1 MDNHSHHNTALY
13 YIWENNCSSPSACFF
28 DLQKGDICVLGRN
41 DGYKVIYI
49 DKPINSSALWNDFH
63 VIDSLTEYNLNL
75 PKEHEILCMTG
86 SDKAEGNEIVLR
98 RLIDC
103 CKNEWI
109 KDFFVET
116 KSVLSGITEFW
127 NLRQLMRL
135 TGDYGLMYIPVAK
148 VPSKEI
154 KVVSSGNSLYYI
166 PEVDS
171 LGEELVSKNVE
182 SGDFCICRKGNGLV
196 FFEVNHKP
204 VSTDNLYSFPEIE
217 TVGETDIMFPLVF
230 LQLCKNGVKKE
241 KNTKFINRF
250 KSAFHNRKSLEILD
264 LTLKIVQGENV
275 SLPHVNCAASI
286 HNDVPEYENFV
297 VEKVPYYEQNTV
309 PQESEG
315 VEKCT
320 LAFKNLPED
329 VQLDIEIEFLKCI
342 REQSDTRNR
351 FRSKFSSVASFYSFV
366 QNAKEQK
373 CNLPDDITSVY
384 IELLKRI
391 VNTLEGNSC
400 EKNIVKVFTDAIE
413 ELQKVEIKEQCNLS
427 PLPPAKEDRKGGR
440 WTKEEEQLVTMYFK
454 GGYSPKDIAHAVGRS
469 EVSIYMRLDKLG
481 LVQYSYGDNIAEIN
495 SDLDVEKEKS
505 KNDEEGLYVENLY
518 GSSTL
523 YSKDRERLFTATGK
537 LKIINNKV
545 YRFNFKDICFT
556 VKRIEKKGNCWTKSS
571 KLLVAFDNSDLYSSI
586 NPHNF
591 IDEIED
597 FDDCDD
603 IIENRLKYR
612 GKWYDFDGEEIVED
626 SMISTELAPTEEI
639 GETTNENS
647 YDEIEIE
654 HVYIDSKGRII
665 NKEIVCEKQKFDIP
679 DSGAETMNFDG
690 GDDRLIE
697 DDEPVIDNFIDYYLE
712 TDYESTDAY
721 KAAMRDMEESIAYN
735 PVKNLLLPKDS
746 PVSFTAD
753 SIKPKSQ
760 MNNEFIPK
768 GKLAK
773 IDLFAK
779 NQYDV
784 LWLMSLIDICW
795 KERLSEEF
803 TLEQIACMEI
813 ANLWELQNT
822 DKTLDADEDFEDCK
836 EFLSTEISVN
846 EEMRNFDIYKAIKN
860 YPICGAF
867 EDFVDILTENS
878 HLNILKAWINE
889 SDETILIN
897 ESSVFTN
904 ACLFSVTKQKYETKI
919 KLNPSWRYYLI
930 NNMRDLK
937 KFCIKLFYKFY

>member
-49 DKPINSSALWNDFH
+49 DKPINSSAIWSDFH

-86 SDKAEGNEIVLR
+86 GDKAEGNEIVLR

-109 KDFFVET
+109 KDFFIET

-148 VPSKEI
+148 VSSKEI

-171 LGEELVSKNVE
+171 LGEELISKNVE

-196 FFEVNHKP
+196 FFAVNHKP

-250 KSAFHNRKSLEILD
+250 KSAFNNRKSLEILE
-264 LTLKIVQGENV
+264 LALKIVQGENV

-297 VEKVPYYEQNTV
+297 VEKVPSYEQNTV
-309 PQESEG
+309 SQESEG

-342 REQSDTRNR
+342 REQSDTRKR

-366 QNAKEQK
+366 QNAEKQK
-373 CNLPDDITSVY
+373 SNLSDTITSVY
-384 IELLKRI
+384 INLLNRI
-391 VNTLEGNSC
+391 VNTLEGSSC
-400 EKNIVKVFTDAIE
+400 EKSIVKVFTDAIE
-413 ELQKVEIKEQCNLS
+413 ELQRVEVKVQADLS
-427 PLPPAKEDRKGGR
+427 PFPFAKENRRGDR
-440 WTKEEEQLVTMYFK
+440 WTTEEEQLVVMYFN
-454 GGYSPKDIAHAVGRS
+454 GGYSPKEIAKTVGRS
-469 EVSIYMRLDKLG
+469 EESIYMRLDKLG
-481 LVQYSYGDNIAEIN
+481 LIQYSH
-495 SDLDVEKEKS
+495 SDYHVEEPLVSKEQKEKIY
-505 KNDEEGLYVENLY
+505 NEESY
-518 GSSTL
+518 G
-523 YSKDRERLFTATGK
+523 G
-537 LKIINNKV
+537 
-545 YRFNFKDICFT
+545 
-556 VKRIEKKGNCWTKSS
+556 
-571 KLLVAFDNSDLYSSI
+571 
-586 NPHNF
+586 
-591 IDEIED
+591 
-597 FDDCDD
+597 
-603 IIENRLKYR
+603 
-612 GKWYDFDGEEIVED
+612 
-626 SMISTELAPTEEI
+626 
-639 GETTNENS
+639 
-647 YDEIEIE
+647 IEIE
-654 HVYIDSKGRII
+654 HIYLDNAGRIV
-665 NKEIVCEKQKFDIP
+665 NKETVCENHKLDIP
-679 DSGAETMNFDG
+679 VHDT
-690 GDDRLIE
+690 
-697 DDEPVIDNFIDYYLE
+697 
-712 TDYESTDAY
+712 
-721 KAAMRDMEESIAYN
+721 K
-735 PVKNLLLPKDS
+735 VKNS
-746 PVSFTAD
+746 GF
-753 SIKPKSQ
+753 
-760 MNNEFIPK
+760 FPK
-768 GKLAK
+768 GKLGD
-773 IDLFAK
+773 IDLFVK

-784 LWLMSLIDICW
+784 LWLMSLVDIIY
-795 KERLSEEF
+795 KDRLSEEF

-813 ANLWELQNT
+813 ANLWELQNA
-822 DKTLDADEDFEDCK
+822 DKTLNVGVAFEDCK
-836 EFLSTEISVN
+836 KFLSAEISVN
-846 EEMRNFDIYKAIKN
+846 EKMNNYDIYKAIKN
-860 YPICGAF
+860 YPICGEF
-867 EDFVDILTENS
+867 EDFIDILTENS
-878 HLNILKAWINE
+878 HLKILKAWIDE
-889 SDETILIN
+889 SDETTLIN
-897 ESSVFTN
+897 KASVFTN
-904 ACLFSVTKQKYETKI
+904 ACLFSVTKQKYETKV

-937 KFCIKLFYKFY
+937 KFYLTLFYKFY